1 MKFRSLLR
9 FLVLPSLAGLA
20 PSALRA
26 WDYAGHRMVNQA
38 ALASLPADYPSFVRE
53 PANAERIA
61 FLAGEPDSWRNI
73 TDATLANGVQMDH
86 YLDLEELDEAGLD
99 PLQVSD
105 LRYQFALQF
114 AAGRAAHPDRFPA
127 IDPAKNK
134 DHSREWPGFAPWAI
148 VEYYAKLKSGFSY
161 LKTLQ
166 ELPDLSRPEEIENIK
181 MNIVYT
187 MGVMGHFVGDGAQPL
202 HATIHHHGWVG
213 ANPDGY
219 STWYGIHAWIDGGL
233 IAKAGLAPA
242 QIAARITPAQP
253 ISLAA
258 RSDGR
263 DPMFAAM
270 MDYFLATQKLV
281 VPLYQLE
288 KAGKLGNDKITAL
301 PDGTTHNEPRPL
313 ADEGKAFIETQLA
326 RGGQMLGAIWL
337 TAWRAAPPDTYLR
350 SQLLKRQPAAAPA
363 K

>member
-1 MKFRSLLR
+1 MKLRPLLR
-9 FLVLPSLAGLA
+9 LVLLPWVAGLA

-26 WDYAGHRMVNQA
+26 WDYAGHRIVNQA
-38 ALASLPADYPSFVRE
+38 GLASLPADFPAFVRE

-61 FLAGEPDSWRNI
+61 FLAGEPDTWRNI
-73 TDATLANGVQMDH
+73 TDPSLANGVNMDH
-86 YLDLEELDEAGLD
+86 YLDLEELADAGLD
-99 PLQVSD
+99 PTQVSE

-148 VEYYAKLKSGFSY
+148 VEDYGKLKSGFSY
-161 LKTLQ
+161 LKTLR
-166 ELPDLSRPEEIENIK
+166 EFPDVVKPEEIANIQASVI
-181 MNIVYT
+181 NV
-187 MGVMGHFVGDGAQPL
+187 MGQMGHFVGDGAQPL
-202 HATIHHHGWVG
+202 HATVHHHGWVG

-233 IAKAGLAPA
+233 IAKAGITASQITPRVAPA
-242 QIAARITPAQP
+242 QPL
-253 ISLAA
+253 SLAA
-258 RSDGR
+258 RPDGR
-263 DPMFAAM
+263 DPMFAAV
-270 MDYFLATQKLV
+270 MDYFIATQKLV

-288 KAGKLGNDKITAL
+288 KAGKLGNDRLTVL
-301 PDGTTHNEPRPL
+301 PDGQTHAEPRPL
-313 ADEGKAFIETQLA
+313 SGEGKAFIETQLL

-337 TAWRAAPPDTYLR
+337 TAWRSAPPDTYLR
-350 SQLLKRQPAAAPA
+350 TQLLKRQPASAPA